1 MGTSPE
7 DKPWIEM
14 FNYEEIQPNTIITI
28 MFTGLKTIADTKW
41 TYTYAGIRVYY
52 KETYGIVQY
61 YDLVNDISD
70 V

>member
-1 MGTSPE
+1 
-7 DKPWIEM
+7 M
-14 FNYEEIQPNTIITI
+14 FNYEEIPAGTLITI
-28 MFTGLKTIADTKW
+28 MFTGLTTIAGTKW